1 MADLQTALQREKDAL
16 QALSEQLAIAKL
28 TPRSWWKSP
37 MMLVSDPQLE
47 SQRRRLLEDIHD
59 AFDTTGVGLVSTED
73 LMAAGALTPTPTL
86 NTLTSNTL
94 LLGCAGLEV
103 PPSQSEWPITEFVA
117 MMLRATA
124 QCDAAAFDS
133 GTNHLMKAAHRMRCS
148 LIADDDPADLA
159 AEAEQL
165 RGRLEELE
173 EEHTAVQRAVE
184 VEFEAQGR
192 TAPDPYL
199 VPRASARQPHT
210 MRDALSALADRE
222 REIES
227 NEATIEALTSK
238 DQLAPI
244 LII

>member
-1 MADLQTALQREKDAL
+1 
-16 QALSEQLAIAKL
+16 
-28 TPRSWWKSP
+28 
-37 MMLVSDPQLE
+37 
-47 SQRRRLLEDIHD
+47 
-59 AFDTTGVGLVSTED
+59 
-73 LMAAGALTPTPTL
+73 MAAGALTPTPTL

-192 TAPDPYL
+192 TL
-199 VPRASARQPHT
+199 RSTWFHVPPGSPCATRYRRWRTERGDRVQRSNHRSA
-210 MRDALSALADRE
+210 
-222 REIES
+222 
-227 NEATIEALTSK
+227 
-238 DQLAPI
+238 DQQGGHFGG
-244 LII
+244 

>member
-173 EEHTAVQRAVE
+173 EEHTAVQRAVDDQHHDHRPAPSPRNPPARR
-184 VEFEAQGR
+184 VRSRLPLGLRDFRTGAAEA
-192 TAPDPYL
+192 
-199 VPRASARQPHT
+199 
-210 MRDALSALADRE
+210 ALGTRE
-222 REIES
+222 GE
-227 NEATIEALTSK
+227 T
-238 DQLAPI
+238 
-244 LII
+244 